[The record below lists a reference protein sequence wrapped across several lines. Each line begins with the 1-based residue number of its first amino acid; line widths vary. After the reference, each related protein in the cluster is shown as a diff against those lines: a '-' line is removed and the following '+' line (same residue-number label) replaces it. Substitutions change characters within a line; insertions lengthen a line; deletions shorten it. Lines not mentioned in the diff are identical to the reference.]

1 MKQVNYIEVERKRD
15 GVEKLGPN
23 QIFITSYMFFLR
35 FLSCYFSSRVLL
47 PIIIVVGPMV
57 YSLAYFPLSLSKKMK
72 SMEFAD
78 SKQLTEEKREEIFEK
93 LVAGECS
100 NIGWFTKILSPTT
113 ISNGNFKRPK
123 YNLNALSHDTAIEL
137 IHLAIS
143 NGIQV
148 SEVYVDTVGPKDKYE
163 AKLKSIFP
171 DIKKIKVEN
180 KADSLFHVVSAA
192 SICAKVTRDRVLSSW
207 IFPEERIESSDDVDN
222 DTRQHRWVNY
232 GSGYPGDPNTKSF
245 LSSNID
251 PIFGFPT
258 FVRFSWSTVRVL
270 LEDKAIEVTW
280 EVDEENDEHESSK
293 NIVPIT
299 NFFKR
304 KFDSNTDQS
313 SSTLTKKR
321 KVSYEDPPFF
331 IECNMTRPTNLFS

>member
-1 MKQVNYIEVERKRD
+1 
-15 GVEKLGPN
+15 
-23 QIFITSYMFFLR
+23 
-35 FLSCYFSSRVLL
+35 
-47 PIIIVVGPMV
+47 
-57 YSLAYFPLSLSKKMK
+57 MK
-72 SMEFAD
+72 SMDFAD

-93 LVAGECS
+93 LVSGECS
-100 NIGWFTKILSPTT
+100 NIGWFTKILSPVT
-113 ISNGNFKRPK
+113 ISNGNFRRAK

-143 NGIQV
+143 NGINV

-192 SICAKVTRDRVLSSW
+192 SICAKVTRDRILSTW
-207 IFPEERIESSDDVDN
+207 KFPEDGPGTLHFVEMDGKKASKHQVRQPNES
-222 DTRQHRWVNY
+222 HWVNY

-258 FVRFSWSTVRVL
+258 FVRFSWSTVKVL
-270 LEDKAIEVTW
+270 LEDKALEVTW
-280 EVDEENDEHESSK
+280 EEEENDEPENKDNLK
-293 NIVPIT
+293 NTVPIT

-304 KFDSNTDQS
+304 KSGS
-313 SSTLTKKR
+313 SDTRCPKKC
-321 KVSYEDPPFF
+321 KKSYDDPPFF
-331 IECNMTRPTNLFS
+331 AECNLTRPANLFSPK

>member
-1 MKQVNYIEVERKRD
+1 MKGGRKK
-15 GVEKLGPN
+15 VEKLGPN
-23 QIFITSYMFFLR
+23 QIFITSYMFFPFL
-35 FLSCYFSSRVLL
+35 LSCYFSPGTSNH
-47 PIIIVVGPMV
+47 PGPMV

-93 LVAGECS
+93 LVAREGECS

-143 NGIQV
+143 EGIQV
-148 SEVYVDTVGPKDKYE
+148 NEVYVDTVGPKDKYE

-207 IFPEERIESSDDVDN
+207 KFPEERRKSSCDDDVDN
-222 DTRQHRWVNY
+222 DTTRQHRWVNY

-251 PIFGFPT
+251 PIFGFPS
-258 FVRFSWSTVRVL
+258 FVRFSWSTVKVL
-270 LEDKAIEVTW
+270 LENKALEVTW
-280 EVDEENDEHESSK
+280 EVDEENDEQDNPSK
-293 NIVPIT
+293 NVVPIT

-304 KFDSNTDQS
+304 KFDSNVDQS
-313 SSTLTKKR
+313 STTNKKR
-321 KVSYEDPPFF
+321 KSSYEDPPFF